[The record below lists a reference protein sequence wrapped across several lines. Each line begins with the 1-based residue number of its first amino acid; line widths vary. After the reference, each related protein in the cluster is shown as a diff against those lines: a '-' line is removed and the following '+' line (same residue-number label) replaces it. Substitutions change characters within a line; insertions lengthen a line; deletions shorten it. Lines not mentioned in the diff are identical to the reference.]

1 MARIFLER
9 RGLGE
14 EARRLFEMLNR
25 DQAQADL
32 PGECSPPLDVVETA
46 ETLEIIV
53 DVPGVAAGDVQ
64 VVYGRGTLVIGGR
77 KLPPGCEHREAAF
90 HLAERGFGRFARAV
104 RVAGAF
110 DAGRAR
116 ATLSGGELHVVLPRI
131 DERRGREIRI
141 PVTAQ

>member
-14 EARRLFEMLNR
+14 EARRLFEMLDR
-25 DQAQADL
+25 DHTPADL

-46 ETLEIIV
+46 DALEIVV
-53 DVPGVAAGDVQ
+53 DLPGVAAEDVQ
-64 VVYGRGTLVIGGR
+64 VVFGGGTLVIGGR

-90 HLAERGFGRFARAV
+90 HLVERGFGRFARAV
-104 RVAGAF
+104 RVTGAF

-116 ATLSGGELHVVLPRI
+116 ATLNGGELRVVLPRI
-131 DERRGREIRI
+131 EERRGREIRI
-141 PVTAQ
+141 AVNAQ